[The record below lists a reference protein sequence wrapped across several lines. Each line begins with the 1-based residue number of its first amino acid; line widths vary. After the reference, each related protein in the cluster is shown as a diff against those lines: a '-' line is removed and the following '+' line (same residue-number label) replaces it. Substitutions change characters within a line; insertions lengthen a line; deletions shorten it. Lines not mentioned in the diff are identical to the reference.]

1 MNGNATA
8 LSDVLVPGV
17 LRNFELAPAELIEAR
32 ALQRR
37 VDRKYLLAAN
47 GLEALIVRLC
57 PDFCLLRAGQQVWA
71 RYESVYFDTLDRAL
85 FHAHRRGLRPRCKVR
100 VRHHLDRELTFLEI
114 KRKER
119 SGRTVKDRLALPFG
133 QVALGP
139 RELTFIEAHA
149 PLDSDCLLPRL
160 SISFRRLTL
169 LGRDINE
176 RVTIDR
182 DFMVKAGTHSEQ
194 LDRIVIAEVKQ
205 PRFVN
210 HVGAVAALR
219 SINAFEEALS
229 KYCLGTILV
238 APVCANVFKPAMRA
252 VERLSA

>member
-1 MNGNATA
+1 VNGNATA

-17 LRNFELAPAELIEAR
+17 LGNFEMAPAGLVQAR
-32 ALQRR
+32 ALQQR
-37 VDRKYLLAAN
+37 VDRKYLLATN
-47 GLEALIVRLC
+47 GLEALITRLC
-57 PDFCLLRAGQQVWA
+57 PDYCLLRAGQQVWA
-71 RYESVYFDTLDRAL
+71 RYESIYFDTLDRAL
-85 FHAHRRGLRPRCKVR
+85 FHAHRRGLRPRFKVR
-100 VRHHLDRELTFLEI
+100 VRHHLDRELTFLEV

-119 SGRTVKDRLALPFG
+119 SGRTVKYRLALPFS
-133 QVALGP
+133 QAELGP
-139 RELTFIEAHA
+139 REHTFIEAHA
-149 PLDSDCLLPRL
+149 LLDAECLLPRL

-182 DFMVKAGTHSEQ
+182 DFMVKAGSHSEQ
-194 LDRIVIAEVKQ
+194 LDRLVIAEVKQ
-205 PRFVN
+205 PRFLN

-219 SINAFEEALS
+219 SINAIENALS

-238 APVCANVFKPAMRA
+238 APVRANVFKPAVRA

>member
-8 LSDVLVPGV
+8 LSDVLVPDV
-17 LRNFELAPAELIEAR
+17 LRNFELAQPGLVDAR
-32 ALQRR
+32 ALQQR
-37 VDRKYLLAAN
+37 VDRKYLVAVN
-47 GLEALIVRLC
+47 GLEALVARLC
-57 PDFCLLRAGQQVWA
+57 PDYCLLRAGQQVWA

-85 FHAHRRGLRPRCKVR
+85 FHAHRRGLRPRFKVR
-100 VRHHLDRELTFLEI
+100 VRHHLDRELSFLEV

-119 SGRTVKDRLALPFG
+119 SGRTVKYRLEMPFG
-133 QVALGP
+133 KIELGP
-139 RELTFIEAHA
+139 REHTFIEGHT
-149 PLDSDCLLPRL
+149 PLDAECLLPRL

-182 DFMVKAGTHSEQ
+182 QFMVKAGTHSEQ

-210 HVGAVAALR
+210 YVGAVAVLR
-219 SINAFEEALS
+219 SINAIENALS

-238 APVCANVFKPAMRA
+238 APVRANIFKPAMRA